1 MARLVQAFVFVA
13 SCGALSFERRD
24 PDYIDPEDIRQ
35 FSQSS
40 SSITSRI
47 NGGSIKADSGA
58 GRQFGRDAAIAEQA
72 AARARDEAAR
82 LIREDADKDIT
93 ERQFEAMS
101 RHAESLTKREERE
114 EMMLENVVDSMEK
127 EADTESKAVEDLER
141 QTEKLQSKEVR
152 WQKGQEVEELRGA
165 DGQWVEDPA
174 FKNEELRE
182 RSQDADFA
190 REESQAARALVMA
203 RKQLDSARASE
214 KMELHRRQALQHELR
229 ARLAPQADALRR
241 EAATGGTLSEEGVR
255 RALDVSKRELD
266 KITSTFASWSS
277 DSVSGLWIEGRLEES
292 RAKAAIASARMLDE
306 IKHKVET
313 FKAQSKGYDDHQFIA
328 RLAQLLNETRA
339 EVTGVENFD
348 DVLMG
353 KLRHWDEGNSETLT
367 YNLAVALQGV
377 TRSAEFKSHL
387 LQMDTARLGHAS
399 ASEACGLLGQM
410 VKANLQPVYNSIES
424 QREALDGLSKIAPSI
439 TETMP
444 DYIQTTMMNRTGT
457 VLNMAYVEHL
467 ALKEAATVIAQDAV
481 PLVLE
486 RLRCVAS
493 GAERVAAPALP
504 ALLGAAAAWLAQ

>member
-1 MARLVQAFVFVA
+1 MARLMQAFVFIA
-13 SCGALSFERRD
+13 TCGALSFERHD

-127 EADTESKAVEDLER
+127 EGDSEDRAVEEIER
-141 QTEKLQSKEVR
+141 VGEKLESKEVQWER
-152 WQKGQEVEELRGA
+152 GRKIEELRGA
-165 DGQWVEDPA
+165 DGQWFEDPV

-190 REESQAARALVMA
+190 REESQATRLLVQA
-203 RKQLDSARASE
+203 RKQVDSAKAWE
-214 KMELHRRQALQHELR
+214 KLELHRRDALEHESR
-229 ARLAPQADALRR
+229 ARLGTEANALRH
-241 EAATGGTLSEEGVR
+241 AAAMNGTLFKDEILQ
-255 RALDVSKRELD
+255 ALDISKQELT
-266 KITSTFASWSS
+266 KISDTLSGWRN
-277 DSVSGLWIEGRLEES
+277 DSVSGVWIEGRLDES
-292 RAKAAIASARMLDE
+292 RAKAAIASAKMLE
-306 IKHKVET
+306 AIRYNVET
-313 FKAQSKGYDDHQFIA
+313 LKAHHQDYDDHQFLV
-328 RLAQLLNETRA
+328 RLAHLLNETRA

-353 KLRHWDEGNSETLT
+353 KLRHWDEGNNETLT
-367 YNLAVALQGV
+367 YTLAVALQGV
-377 TRSAEFKSHL
+377 TRSVEFKNHL
-387 LQMDTARLGHAS
+387 MRMDTARLAHAS
-399 ASEACGLLGQM
+399 TSEACALLGKM
-410 VKANLQPVYNSIES
+410 VQANLQPAYRVIEL
-424 QREALDGLSKIAPSI
+424 QRQSLDSLSKVAPSI
-439 TETMP
+439 TAHMP
-444 DYIQTTMMNRTGT
+444 DYVQTTMINRTAS
-457 VLNMAYVEHL
+457 VLNMAFVEHL

>member
-47 NGGSIKADSGA
+47 NGGSIKADSEA

-165 DGQWVEDPA
+165 DGQWIEDPA

-190 REESQAARALVMA
+190 REESQATRLLVQA
-203 RKQLDSARASE
+203 RKQVDSAKAWE
-214 KMELHRRQALQHELR
+214 KLELHRRDALEHESR
-229 ARLAPQADALRR
+229 ARLGTEANALRH
-241 EAATGGTLSEEGVR
+241 AAAMNGTLFKDEILQ
-255 RALDVSKRELD
+255 ALDISKQELT
-266 KITSTFASWSS
+266 KISDTLSGWRN
-277 DSVSGLWIEGRLEES
+277 DSVSGVWIEGRLDES
-292 RAKAAIASARMLDE
+292 RAKAAIASAKMLE
-306 IKHKVET
+306 AIRYNVET
-313 FKAQSKGYDDHQFIA
+313 LKAHHQDYDDHQFLV
-328 RLAQLLNETRA
+328 RLAHLLNETRA

-353 KLRHWDEGNSETLT
+353 KLRHWDASNNETLT
-367 YNLAVALQGV
+367 YDMAVALQGV
-377 TRSAEFKSHL
+377 TRSVEFKNHL
-387 LQMDTARLGHAS
+387 QRMDTARLGHAK
-399 ASEACGLLGQM
+399 ATEACGLLGKIVQ
-410 VKANLQPVYNSIES
+410 ANLQPAYKGIES
-424 QREALDGLSKIAPSI
+424 QREALDVLSKIAPSI

-467 ALKEAATVIAQDAV
+467 ALKEAATAIMQDAS
-481 PLVLE
+481 PLVMD
-486 RLRCVAS
+486 RLKCTMS
-493 GAERVAAPALP
+493 GSVGQRPALGL
-504 ALLGAAAAWLAQ
+504 ALAAAAAAWLAQ

>member
-1 MARLVQAFVFVA
+1 L
-13 SCGALSFERRD
+13 LERHD
-24 PDYIDPEDIRQ
+24 PDYDVEPEDIRQ
-35 FSQSS
+35 FGQSMKS
-40 SSITSRI
+40 MPEKVDEAILSV
-47 NGGSIKADSGA
+47 GG
-58 GRQFGRDAAIAEQA
+58 QFGKDAVLAEQQA
-72 AARARDEAAR
+72 FRAREAAEKA
-82 LIREDADKDIT
+82 IQEDAYRDIS
-93 ERQFEAMS
+93 ERQLDALT
-101 RHAESLTKREERE
+101 RHAESASQKEERE
-114 EMMLENVVDSMEK
+114 QKLLEKVADSMEQ
-127 EADTESKAVEDLER
+127 EADTESKAVEDVER
-141 QTEKLQSKEVR
+141 QAEKLEGKQVR
-152 WQKGQEVEELRGA
+152 WQRGKEVEELRGA

-214 KMELHRRQALQHELR
+214 KMELHRR
-229 ARLAPQADALRR
+229 QADALRR

-348 DVLMG
+348 DVLMA

-439 TETMP
+439 TMSMP
-444 DYIQTTMMNRTGT
+444 DYIQTTMMNRTGS

-467 ALKEAATVIAQDAV
+467 ALQEAATAITKDAA
-481 PLVLE
+481 PLVMD
-486 RLRCVAS
+486 RLKCTMS
-493 GAERVAAPALP
+493 GAFGQRPSLGFALAA
-504 ALLGAAAAWLAQ
+504 AAAAWLAQ